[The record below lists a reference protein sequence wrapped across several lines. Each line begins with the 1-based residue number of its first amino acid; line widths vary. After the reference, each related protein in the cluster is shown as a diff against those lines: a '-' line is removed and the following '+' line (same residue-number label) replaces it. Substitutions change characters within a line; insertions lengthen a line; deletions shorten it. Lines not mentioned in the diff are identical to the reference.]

1 MIDKPPPDLSLYE
14 IRIKGHLD
22 SQWTDWFEGLT
33 ITLEEDGNTLLTG
46 PVIDQAALH
55 GLLKKVRDL
64 GLPLVSVIQVQF
76 HETHQYCSNKEK
88 EMNTNKSITG
98 IDPKV
103 RLSLLMNEN
112 IFLNQIKQIGIGLA
126 FIIFP
131 LLFIFA
137 FAVHPGLLQPHLLDP
152 EGIILR
158 AHGNGLLQ
166 FGHVLVTLSTTLLI
180 VVALHFMKLLDRS
193 SGAGAGFIGAAIA
206 ILGAIILAAD
216 KGALCLTMSAFDTLP
231 ENVFEQI
238 MPGVLAMFTKQG
250 WLVLLWGIVFLP
262 IGFAIQTIALLKT
275 NAFPRWQSTS
285 FLMGVLL
292 VGTPDGLEIINL
304 SASIMM
310 AIALFPYG
318 IQTIRKAL

>member
-1 MIDKPPPDLSLYE
+1 MTNKDSTKNVTSHHCYE
-14 IRIKGHLD
+14 IRLKGHLD
-22 SQWTDWFEGLT
+22 DPWTDWFEGLT

-64 GLPLVSVIQVQF
+64 GMPLVSVIQVQF
-76 HETHQYCSNKEK
+76 NETHLYRSKKEK
-88 EMNTNKSITG
+88 K
-98 IDPKV
+98 
-103 RLSLLMNEN
+103 MNEN
-112 IFLNQIKQIGIGLA
+112 IFLNQVKQIGIGLA

-131 LLFIFA
+131 LLFVFA
-137 FAVHPGLLQPHLLDP
+137 FAVHPGLLQPRLLSP
-152 EGIILR
+152 EEIILR

-180 VVALHFMKLLDRS
+180 VAALQFMKLLDRS
-193 SGAGAGFIGAAIA
+193 SGAWAGFIGAAIA

-231 ENVFEQI
+231 EKVFAQI

-262 IGFAIQTIALLKT
+262 IGFAIQAIALLKT
-275 NAFPRWQSTS
+275 NTFPRWQSTL
-285 FLMGVLL
+285 FLIGVLL
-292 VGTPDGLEIINL
+292 VATPDGLEIINL
-304 SASIMM
+304 SASILM
-310 AIALFPYG
+310 AIALVPYG
-318 IQTIRKAL
+318 IQIIKKAL